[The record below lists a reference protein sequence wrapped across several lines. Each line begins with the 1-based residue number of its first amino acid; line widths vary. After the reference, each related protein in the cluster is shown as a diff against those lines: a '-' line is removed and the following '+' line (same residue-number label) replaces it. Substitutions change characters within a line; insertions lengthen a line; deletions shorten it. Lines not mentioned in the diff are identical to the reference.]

1 VSGNVADPGYNI
13 KQIRG
18 LSGGKCRGV
27 SPRVVLHAVVDN
39 RVLNLTRREA
49 DVALR
54 PLRPREGDLW
64 GRKIA
69 DVGWTVYGAP
79 DYFARHGR
87 PATPAD
93 LAAHALIGWEET
105 AAGITAADWLAGVAS
120 ASAVVYRTTSLI
132 NQFKAAMNGIGLAV
146 LPCYLGDPEPGLARA
161 LTQPVPE
168 LARELWIVTHTD
180 LKRTARVRAFF
191 DVVGDGL
198 ASKRALL
205 EGRNA

>member
-1 VSGNVADPGYNI
+1 MRPPPASRRPTG
-13 KQIRG
+13 
-18 LSGGKCRGV
+18 
-27 SPRVVLHAVVDN
+27 SPVWHPHPPWSIARRV
-39 RVLNLTRREA
+39 
-49 DVALR
+49 
-54 PLRPREGDLW
+54 
-64 GRKIA
+64 
-69 DVGWTVYGAP
+69 
-79 DYFARHGR
+79 
-87 PATPAD
+87 
-93 LAAHALIGWEET
+93 
-105 AAGITAADWLAGVAS
+105 
-120 ASAVVYRTTSLI
+120 LI
-132 NQFKAAMNGIGLAV
+132 NQFKAAINGIGLAV